1 MRDDR
6 ERLRDI
12 LEAIERVEKYSAR
25 GRQAFEGDELIQIRI
40 VHHLQVIGEAARTL
54 SAEFTGAHGQVPWSQ
69 IVGMR
74 NVLVHNYFG
83 VDTDIVWEAVRRD
96 LPSLKAQLETIL
108 AS

>member
-6 ERLRDI
+6 EKIRDI

-25 GRQAFEGDELIQIRI
+25 GRQAFEGDELIQIWI
-40 VHHLQVIGEAARTL
+40 VHHLQIIGEAARAL
-54 SAEFTGAHGQVPWSQ
+54 SAEFTGAHSQVPWSQ
-69 IVGMR
+69 LVGMR
-74 NVLVHNYFG
+74 NVLVHHYFG
-83 VDTDIVWEAVRRD
+83 VDTDIVWEAVKRD